1 MRLRCAARWLAWA
14 CHTKKTLHA
23 SEQEREDVA
32 AARAAWRAEMCAG
45 VDAAKLV
52 FLDESG
58 VDTAMTPTQARAPRG
73 QRALGRAPGGHW
85 KRLTILGA
93 LAADGLVA
101 VMTVAAATTTQVFLA
116 FIERVL
122 LPALRERPGCLVVM
136 DNLAPHKAQP
146 VRAAFEAAGVAYR
159 YLPPYSPDLNPI
171 EPAWSKLKARL
182 RAVEARSLAKL
193 DAELPHALG
202 QITPSNAQGWFRH
215 AGYHSN

>member
-1 MRLRCAARWLAWA
+1 VAARGAWHAEVRA
-14 CHTKKTLHA
+14 CT
-23 SEQEREDVA
+23 DP
-32 AARAAWRAEMCAG
+32 
-45 VDAAKLV
+45 AKLV

-58 VDTAMTPTQARAPRG
+58 VDTAMTRTHARAPRG
-73 QRALGRAPGGHW
+73 RRAVGRVPGGHW

-101 VMTVAAATTTQVFLA
+101 AMTVAATTTTEVFLA
-116 FIERVL
+116 FVERVL
-122 LPALRERPGCLVVM
+122 LPALRTRPGCLVVM

-171 EPAWSKLKARL
+171 EPAWSKLKADL
-182 RAVEARSLAKL
+182 RAREARSLDQL

-202 QITPSNAQGWFRH
+202 QITARNAQGWFRH
-215 AGYHSN
+215 AGYCSH